1 MSGGTYK
8 YDLADLT
15 AVADGLSALAADY
28 EHASAHRQDAH
39 GALGYGDLRGAV
51 RDFVDNWEHERGQQL
66 EAISGSSTALGEII
80 DDYVQHDGDAA
91 GRLRDGSGPR

>member
-15 AVADGLSALAADY
+15 AVAGGLSALTADY
-28 EHASAHRQDAH
+28 ENASSHREDAH

-66 EAISGSSTALGEII
+66 EAIDGSAAALVKII
-80 DDYVQHDGDAA
+80 DDYVEYDATAA
-91 GRLRDGSGPR
+91 GELLDSAAR